1 MERGQDGAQKL
12 RVSFHGLFLES
23 GRKGSKNKRKIS
35 TIVSSRERCIPW
47 FKVLHFGISPWHT
60 RAPEPDGL
68 PEGEFLFA
76 MDFQILERDYSLLEV
91 QIAQIHHD
99 LLLYHVLGEKQ
110 TG

>member
-47 FKVLHFGISPWHT
+47 FKVLHFGISPRHT

-76 MDFQILERDYSLLEV
+76 MDFSDPGERLQS
-91 QIAQIHHD
+91 
-99 LLLYHVLGEKQ
+99 
-110 TG
+110 TGNPNCPNTSRLVVVSCIR